1 MSASRSAPS
10 ASAPSRPTREAQT
23 APATGL
29 DRPLSTLRGVGAR
42 RTADLARVHLHTIED
57 LLLRFPIRYE
67 DRRSPLPLAALKPG
81 APAAIVARITQ
92 AALKRT
98 RRPGFTIFEV
108 SLRDESGVARAVWF
122 NQRFLREV
130 FHRGQLVALF
140 GKVEQTGSGLQLTSP
155 QFEILSDEEP
165 TPIEDEQA
173 PPDDVEDLI
182 AGDLGDSL
190 NHGRIVPIYERI
202 GTLTPRIQRTLVHEA
217 LTALGAQVDD
227 PLPES
232 VRRRLDLPDRVDAL
246 REAHF
251 PHAGADLGALNGFRT
266 PAQVRLIVEEFFL
279 FQLGVLLRKRELTRA
294 RKPFVPVVDDR
305 IRASA
310 RAVLPFT
317 LTPGQKLATRAIVED
332 MQRPEPMN
340 RLLQGDVGA
349 GKTMVALLAALVAI
363 ENGLQVVFMAPT
375 EILADQHAATLRR
388 VLAPARVRVTT
399 LTGRAGSVERRAALA
414 AIASGDAQLVVGTHA
429 LLEGDVTFARLGLVV
444 IDEQHRFGVVQR
456 SRLRE
461 KGLAPDVLVMT
472 ATPIPRTLALTT
484 YGDLDVTVIRDR
496 PAGRRPVLTT
506 VRPDTRRDEV
516 WQFVRE
522 QLEAGRQAYVIYPLV
537 EESAKIDVRAATEM
551 ADHLSQDVFPEFR
564 VGLLHGRLTSE
575 AKDQAMTA
583 FASGE
588 LHILVST
595 TVVEVGIDVANA
607 TVMVVEH
614 AERFGLSQLHQLR
627 GRVGRS
633 DLQSHCVLLYQPP
646 LSDDARERLKALSE
660 SADGFVLAERD
671 LELRGPGDFFGTRQS
686 GMPTLRIGDLVR
698 DRSLM
703 EQARDEA
710 AAWLEAAPLDDA
722 AIALVRRG
730 WTERFGLAGV
740 G

>member
-1 MSASRSAPS
+1 MMASRSTAD
-10 ASAPSRPTREAQT
+10 
-23 APATGL
+23 APARAARTSGL
-29 DRPLSTLRGVGAR
+29 DGPLSSIRGVGAR
-42 RTADLARVHLHTIED
+42 RAADLARVHLHTVED

-67 DRRSPLPLAALKPG
+67 DRRRPLLLTALKPG
-81 APAAIVARITQ
+81 APAAVVARITHT
-92 AALKRT
+92 ALKQT
-98 RRPGFTIFEV
+98 RRRGFTIFEV
-108 SLRDESGVARAVWF
+108 SLRDDSGTARAVWF

-140 GKVEQTGSGLQLTSP
+140 GKVEQTGAGLQLTSP
-155 QFEILSDEEP
+155 QFEILSEESPLDPEIEGDE
-165 TPIEDEQA
+165 
-173 PPDDVEDLI
+173 PDPAQEI
-182 AGDLGDSL
+182 AAGEVIDSL

-217 LTALGAQVDD
+217 LDGLADRVDD
-227 PLPES
+227 PLPEPI
-232 VRRRLDLPDRVDAL
+232 RRRLDLPERGAAL
-246 REAHF
+246 RAAHF
-251 PHAGADLGALNGFRT
+251 PDETADLAALNAFRT

-294 RKPFVPVVDDR
+294 RKPHVPIVDDR
-305 IRASA
+305 IRGAA
-310 RAVLPFT
+310 RAVLPFA

-332 MQRPEPMN
+332 MQKPEPMN

-363 ENGLQVVFMAPT
+363 ENRLQVAFMAPT
-375 EILADQHAATLRR
+375 EILAEQHAATLRR
-388 VLAPARVRVTT
+388 VLAPARVSVAA
-399 LTGRAGSVERRAALA
+399 LTGRANSVARRATLAALA
-414 AIASGDAQLVVGTHA
+414 RGEIQLIVGTHA
-429 LLEGDVTFARLGLVV
+429 LLEEDVAFARLGLVV

-522 QLEAGRQAYVIYPLV
+522 QLAQGRQAYVVYPLV
-537 EESAKIDVRAATEM
+537 EESLKIDVRAATEM
-551 ADHLSQDVFPEFR
+551 ADHLSQDVFPEYR
-564 VGLLHGRLTSE
+564 VGLLHGRMTSD
-575 AKDQAMTA
+575 AKEQVMAA
-583 FASGE
+583 FGRGE
-588 LHILVST
+588 LHVLVAT

-646 LSDDARERLKALSE
+646 LSDEARDRLKAMAE
-660 SADGFVLAERD
+660 STDGFVLAERD

-686 GMPTLRIGDLVR
+686 GMPTLRIGDLLR
-698 DRSLM
+698 DRALM

-710 AAWLEAAPLDDA
+710 AAWLDQAGPDDA
-722 AIALVRRG
+722 TVRLVQRE
-730 WTERFGLAGV
+730 WTGRFGLAGV